1 MTHEQPCVCIFE
13 ADGQTVIET
22 MEPIVFADA
31 AGQDWVIPVGFRSD
45 GASVPRVLW
54 RLLSPAI
61 DPQTLWASLIHDYC
75 YLYRITTRQMCDA
88 AYRDQLIEDG
98 YPAWKARLTYCG
110 LRLFGGSHWGG
121 ANE

>member
-1 MTHEQPCVCIFE
+1 MTHEPPCVCIFE
-13 ADGQTVIET
+13 SGGETGIEL
-22 MEPIVFADA
+22 MEPMVFTDA

-45 GASVPRVLW
+45 GASVPRFLW

-61 DPQTLWASLIHDYC
+61 DPQTLWASIIHDYC
-75 YLYRITTRQMCDA
+75 YGKAITTREKADA

-98 YPAWKARLTYCG
+98 YPVWKARLTYCG

>member
-1 MTHEQPCVCIFE
+1 MTHEPPCVCIFE
-13 ADGQTVIET
+13 SGGETVIEL
-22 MEPIVFADA
+22 MEPIVFTDA

-45 GASVPRVLW
+45 GASVPRFLW

-61 DPQTLWASLIHDYC
+61 DPQTLWASIIHDYC
-75 YLYRITTRQMCDA
+75 YGKAITTREKADA

-98 YPAWKARLTYCG
+98 YPVWKARLTYGG